1 MELASLK
8 EIYEAYEQALNNA
21 YEQASPYHGLLGQ
34 GSLGDPRFDP
44 CNRAFYDKVG
54 QWVADFAASGPSA
67 DAAYQ
72 VSRFLLEAAGTNKKA
87 RTYWYYLVCQGY
99 VSKLVPLLSRE
110 NCADLRDRY
119 GKAYPKRER
128 LPIQDQLYKQLT
140 NAAK

>member
-1 MELASLK
+1 MELSELK
-8 EIYEAYEQALNNA
+8 EIYRSYEAALDKV
-21 YEQASPYHGLLGQ
+21 YQKASPYAGLLGQ

-44 CNRAFYDKVG
+44 CNREFYDKVG
-54 QWVADFAASGPSA
+54 QWVANFAASGPSS

-87 RTYWYYLVCQGY
+87 RTYWYYLVCQGC